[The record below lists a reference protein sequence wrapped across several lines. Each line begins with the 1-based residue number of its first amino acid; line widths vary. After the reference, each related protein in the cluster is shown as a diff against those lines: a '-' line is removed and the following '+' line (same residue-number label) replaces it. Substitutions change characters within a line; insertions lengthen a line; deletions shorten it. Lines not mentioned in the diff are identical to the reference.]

1 MSHSYW
7 ERVQTTIKPYE
18 DSNIK
23 MAEQNEILTR
33 SSTGRKKARVYS
45 SSSHNVAS
53 KYTIN
58 DLIAESKRK

>member
-1 MSHSYW
+1 MSHHYW

-33 SSTGRKKARVYS
+33 FSTGRKKPKVYS
-45 SSSHNVAS
+45 SSSYNIAS
-53 KYTIN
+53 KYTID
-58 DLIAESKRK
+58 DLITEFRRK